1 MPLTDLALI
10 AGLRAGGADA
20 EHFSADIRVD
30 DDARGLVDRTVARF
44 GSLDVAVN
52 AAGARQLRGALTE
65 QTVEAYAETFD
76 TTVLGTMLSLKH
88 DFASCSPGQ
97 RQHHR
102 SRLGREPLGS
112 RQRFPSCHQQ
122 ERGRWVDE
130 AGRAGVR
137 HIRHTRQRPR
147 RAADAG
153 RRVRGGSR

>member
-76 TTVLGTMLSLKH
+76 TTVLGTM
-88 DFASCSPGQ
+88 AWSC
-97 RQHHR
+97 R
-102 SRLGREPLGS
+102 
-112 RQRFPSCHQQ
+112 
-122 ERGRWVDE
+122 
-130 AGRAGVR
+130 
-137 HIRHTRQRPR
+137 R
-147 RAADAG
+147 RATVSGPAFQAWRTRPDACASLDPATTSNISSTPG
-153 RRVRGGSR
+153 ESTSLS